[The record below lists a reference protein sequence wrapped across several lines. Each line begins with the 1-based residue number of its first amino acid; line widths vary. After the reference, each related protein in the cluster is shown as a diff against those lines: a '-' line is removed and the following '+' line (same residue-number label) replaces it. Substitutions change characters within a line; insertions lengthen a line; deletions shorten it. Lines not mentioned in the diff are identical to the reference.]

1 MKKLLLLALAFLFL
15 IGCKENTENSNS
27 LEKEMELKDKEL
39 ELKQKEL
46 ELKQKELIYE
56 QSQNS
61 SSDESLSDL
70 YKRVKQS
77 VFLIYTQSDNSV
89 SQGSA
94 FTISNTGIAIS
105 NYHVFK
111 DASQAIAI
119 NEDGEQYMITEI
131 IDVNKEEDY
140 IVFRL
145 GNSNDFS
152 SLNIANEVPE
162 IGETCFAIGNPKGLT
177 QTLSTGIISSFR
189 ENKNLIQTTTEIT
202 HGSSG
207 GPLFNSKGEVIGITS
222 SGVGEANLNFAINIK
237 SIPINSYID
246 TNNSIASN
254 SIDNQKVK
262 NIIGSY
268 YQTVQSENWNM
279 LNNIY
284 SQNINRFYDKFNI
297 SKSEAISLAKSYNK
311 TFDVISAEY
320 NIRWNTLKV
329 EKSNLFTTASFIM
342 DFSIIRKNKNK
353 PSNFV
358 LNIVMEID
366 SNGKI
371 SSVYENI
378 LNQN

>member
-1 MKKLLLLALAFLFL
+1 MKTQLYLVLIFFFV
-15 IGCKENTENSNS
+15 IGCKENTENSDS
-27 LEKEMELKDKEL
+27 LAKEMELKNKEL
-39 ELKQKEL
+39 ELKEKEL
-46 ELKQKELIYE
+46 DLKQKELIYE

-61 SSDESLSDL
+61 NSDESLSDL

-111 DASQAIAI
+111 DASKAIAI
-119 NEDGEQYMITEI
+119 NENGEQYMITEI
-131 IDVNKEEDY
+131 INVNKDEDY
-140 IVFRL
+140 IIFRL

-162 IGETCFAIGNPKGLT
+162 IGESCFAIGNPKGLT

-189 ENKNLIQTTTEIT
+189 KNKNLIQTTTEIT

-237 SIPINSYID
+237 SISINSYIE

-254 SIDNQKVK
+254 AIDNQKVK
-262 NIIGSY
+262 NIIENY

-279 LNNIY
+279 LSTIY

-297 SKSEAISLAKSYNK
+297 SKNEAISLAKSYNK
-311 TFDVISAEY
+311 TFDVINAEY

-342 DFSIIRKNKNK
+342 DFNLTRKNKNK

-366 SNGKI
+366 NRGKI
-371 SSVYENI
+371 SGIYENI
-378 LNQN
+378 INQN